1 MEMAKKKV
9 VKRSVPT
16 GAMKDASQMRVKD
29 LVITDEFK
37 KISQEATGKDAA
49 AQLMAIPRGVVLA
62 TDEANSVKGVLT
74 AREFLKAIVE
84 GMNPTDTQVTQMMN
98 TDVME
103 IKYDSLLDDVVP
115 EVTKRDPYAVVVT
128 DGDGN
133 FKGYFSP
140 KDYQEALARINY
152 RKSR

>member
-1 MEMAKKKV
+1 MAKKKV

-37 KISQEATGKDAA
+37 KISQEASGKDAA

-62 TDEANSVKGVLT
+62 TDETNRVKGVLT
-74 AREFLKAIVE
+74 AREFLKSIVE
-84 GMNPTDTQVTQMMN
+84 GLNPTDSPVTKMMN

-128 DGDGN
+128 DADGN